1 MILGEHPM
9 TTSTLARLLLATTAM
24 CSAIAAA
31 PLSAQTAPD
40 PAPPAQ
46 PAPAQP
52 ADEAVEEDVDVSGAG
67 AGGLDGED
75 IVVIGRFIPNAIR
88 ATPSVVSL
96 LSAADLAR
104 TGEGDIAGA
113 LKRVTGL
120 SVVGG
125 KYVYVRGLGERYSL
139 ALLNGLPIPSPEPLK
154 RVVPLD
160 IFPTDILASTL
171 VQKSFSANFPGEFGG
186 GVINLTTR
194 AIPDEPFFNVSAS
207 VSGDTVTTGQLGY
220 TYRGSRSDWTSF
232 DSGTRAIPAP
242 LNAALNSGR
251 PLSLANF
258 SLDEL
263 KTITASLN
271 NAETNLIQSNDTIP
285 VNMSVGF
292 TGGTAWDIGEDRL
305 GLIVTANW
313 SNNWQTKAGDQQTT
327 FGISVDANGEEFL
340 DPQEDYLFL
349 STENRLL
356 LNGLIG
362 VGYEFGEHQLRFT
375 NVYIRDVL
383 KEARIQ
389 SGLDLVNVNQDQPI
403 NRSFT
408 NWFERQL
415 FSTSLVGEFKFDDLK
430 LDVRGTYAK
439 SQRESPYERVNQ
451 YIFEPR
457 FNDFVNTLRT
467 QTSARVAFSDL
478 QDEIWAGA
486 ADVGYKLPTERA
498 VTLSAGYAYSD
509 NTRASTRRDFRYQSL
524 DALPDAVSQQ
534 RPDFLLS
541 PLNINIY
548 DIFLEEVGAAAGVAS
563 YEAALTTHAAYG
575 QVEAELFD
583 GFRLTAGVRFE
594 TADQSVTP
602 VDLFGTGGSELLSTE
617 LSNSYWLPAAT
628 ITWNFAEDM
637 QARFAASKT
646 IARPQFRELAPQT
659 FLDPDTD
666 RSSFGN
672 PFLVD
677 SELLNVEGRWEW
689 FLGRDERLI
698 LGAFWKQIDR
708 PIETVSFQQGG
719 TLFTTFAN
727 APEAEL
733 YGLEAEVQKY
743 FSIADEGF
751 FANRR
756 IVAIGNYTFT
766 DSKLKVNAGDT
777 TIPVQGGGA
786 ETPATDLFRN
796 GAPLTGQS
804 DHIVNLQL
812 GLARDDKVSE
822 QTILLTYASDRVTQ
836 RGPGDT
842 PDLVERPGILL
853 DFVWREEVQMGAVPM
868 ELKFQVRNILGTE
881 YRESQ
886 SLGDSVIFNNR
897 FDVGTTFSLGLTA
910 KF

>member
-9 TTSTLARLLLATTAM
+9 TTSTLARLLLASSAM
-24 CSAIAAA
+24 GALLAAVPA
-31 PLSAQTAPD
+31 RAQDAQ
-40 PAPPAQ
+40 AQEPPAQ
-46 PAPAQP
+46 QP
-52 ADEAVEEDVDVSGAG
+52 ADEDVDVSAPG
-67 AGGLDGED
+67 AGGLDGEE
-75 IVVIGRFIPNAIR
+75 IVVIGRNIPNVIR

-125 KYVYVRGLGERYSL
+125 KYVYVRGLGDRYSL

-194 AIPDEPFFNVSAS
+194 AVPDEPFFNVSAS

-232 DSGTRAIPAP
+232 DGGTRSQPAE
-242 LNAALNSGR
+242 LRAALNSGK

-258 SLDEL
+258 SLDQL

-271 NAETNLIQSNDTIP
+271 NAETNLIQRNDTIP
-285 VNMSVGF
+285 VNMSLGF
-292 TGGTAWDIGEDRL
+292 TAGTAIDIGEDRL
-305 GLIVTANW
+305 GVIAAFNW
-313 SNNWQTKAGDQQTT
+313 ANNWQTKAGEQQTA
-327 FGISVDANGEEFL
+327 FGISIDGDGNEFL
-340 DPQEDYLFL
+340 DPQEDYRFF
-349 STENRLL
+349 STENRIL
-356 LNGLIG
+356 LNGMLG
-362 VGYEFGEHQLRFT
+362 LGYEFGEHQLRFT

-389 SGLDLVNVNQDQPI
+389 DGLDLVNVNQDQPV

-415 FSTSLVGEFKFDDLK
+415 FSTSLVGEFKFDELK
-430 LDVRGTYAK
+430 VDVRGTYAK
-439 SQRESPYERVNQ
+439 SQRNSPYERVNS

-457 FNDFVNTLRT
+457 FNDYVNTLRT
-467 QTSARVAFSDL
+467 QTSARIAFSDL
-478 QDEIWAGA
+478 EDEIWAGA
-486 ADVGYKLPTERA
+486 ADLGYRLATERP

-509 NTRASTRRDFRYQSL
+509 NTRNSTRRDFRYNSL
-524 DALPDAVSQQ
+524 DALPDEVSQQ

-541 PLNINIY
+541 PFNINVY
-548 DIFLEEVGAAAGVAS
+548 DIFLEEVSAAAGVAA
-563 YEAALTTHAAYG
+563 YEAGLTIHAAYG

-594 TADQSVTP
+594 SADQFVNP
-602 VDLFGTGGSELLSTE
+602 VDLFGTGSATLLSTS
-617 LSNSYWLPAAT
+617 LSNNYWLPGAT
-628 ITWNFAEDM
+628 LTWNFAEDM

-666 RSSFGN
+666 RPGFGN

-677 SELLNVEGRWEW
+677 SELINVEGRWEW
-689 FLGRDERLI
+689 FLGSNERLI
-698 LGAFWKQIDR
+698 LGGFWKQIDR

-719 TLFTTFAN
+719 TLFTTYAN
-727 APEAEL
+727 APKAQL
-733 YGLEAEVQKY
+733 YGLEAEVQKS
-743 FSIADEGF
+743 FGIAGSGF
-751 FANRR
+751 FADRSLLV
-756 IVAIGNYTFT
+756 IANYTYT
-766 DSKLKVNAGDT
+766 QSELQVKDGDT
-777 TIPVQGGGA
+777 TRPVEGGGQDR
-786 ETPATDLFRN
+786 PASDYFRD

-804 DHIVNLQL
+804 DHILNLQL
-812 GLARDDKVSE
+812 GFQRDGKVSE
-822 QTILLTYASDRVTQ
+822 QTLLLTYASDRVTQ
-836 RGPGDT
+836 RGPGVT
-842 PDLVERPGILL
+842 PDLVERPGVLL
-853 DFVWREEVQMGAVPM
+853 DFVWREEVMMGSLPM
-868 ELKFQVRNILGTE
+868 ELKVQVRNILGTE

-886 SLGDSVIFNNR
+886 SLGDSTILNNR
-897 FDVGTTFSLGLTA
+897 YDVGTSFSLGLTA
-910 KF
+910 RF

>member
-1 MILGEHPM
+1 M
-9 TTSTLARLLLATTAM
+9 TTSTLARLLLAS
-24 CSAIAAA
+24 SALGSVLLAA
-31 PLSAQTAPD
+31 PLLAQAAPAQQAPD
-40 PAPPAQ
+40 QPPAQ
-46 PAPAQP
+46 EA
-52 ADEAVEEDVDVSGAG
+52 ADQTEVDVSAPG

-88 ATPSVVSL
+88 ATPSVVSI

-171 VQKSFSANFPGEFGG
+171 VQKSFSANYPGEFGG

-194 AIPDEPFFNVSAS
+194 AIPEEPFFNVSAS

-232 DSGTRAIPAP
+232 DGGTRSIPAE
-242 LNAALNSGR
+242 LNAALRSGR

-258 SLDEL
+258 SLDQL

-292 TGGTAWDIGEDRL
+292 TGGTAWDIGENRL
-305 GLIVTANW
+305 GVIATANW
-313 SNNWQTKAGDQQTT
+313 SNNWQTKGGDQQTT
-327 FGISVDANGEEFL
+327 FGISVDANGDQFL
-340 DPQEDYLFL
+340 DPQEDYRFL
-349 STENRLL
+349 STESRLQ
-356 LNGLIG
+356 LNGLVG
-362 VGYEFGEHQLRFT
+362 VGFEFGEHQLRFT

-389 SGLDLVNVNQDQPI
+389 SGLDLVNVNQDQPV

-439 SQRESPYERVNQ
+439 SQRESPYERVNS
-451 YIFEPR
+451 YVFDPVIG
-457 FNDFVNTLRT
+457 DYVNTLRT

-478 QDEIWAGA
+478 QDEILAGA

-498 VTLSAGYAYSD
+498 VTVSAGYAYSD
-509 NTRASTRRDFRYQSL
+509 NTRNSTRRDFRYQSV

-541 PLNINIY
+541 PLNVNIY
-548 DIFLEEVGAAAGVAS
+548 DIYLEEVGAAAGVAA
-563 YEAALTTHAAYG
+563 YDAALRTHAGYA

-583 GFRLTAGVRFE
+583 GFRLTAGVRYE
-594 TADQSVTP
+594 SATQSVTP
-602 VDLFGTGGSELLSTE
+602 VDLFGTGGVTLLSTR
-617 LSNSYWLPAAT
+617 LKNDYWLPAAT
-628 ITWNFAEDM
+628 LTWNFAEDM
-637 QARFAASKT
+637 QGRFAASKT

-659 FLDPDTD
+659 YLDTDTD

-672 PFLVD
+672 PYLVD

-689 FLGRDERLI
+689 FIGRDERLI
-698 LGAFWKQIDR
+698 VGAFWKQIDR

-727 APEAEL
+727 APKAEL

-751 FANRR
+751 FADRR
-756 IVAIGNYTFT
+756 VFVSGNYTYT

-777 TIPVQGGGA
+777 TRPVQGGGA
-786 ETPATDLFRN
+786 DAPATDLFRN

-812 GLARDDKVSE
+812 GLQRDEKVSE

-836 RGPGDT
+836 RGPGET
-842 PDLVERPGILL
+842 PDLIERPGLLL
-853 DFVWREEVQMGAVPM
+853 DFVWREEVNVGALPM
-868 ELKFQVRNILGTE
+868 EVKLQVRNILGTE

-886 SLGDSVIFNNR
+886 TLGDSTIFNNR
-897 FDVGTTFSLGLTA
+897 YDVGTSFSLGITA

>member
-1 MILGEHPM
+1 M
-9 TTSTLARLLLATTAM
+9 TMSTLARLLLAS
-24 CSAIAAA
+24 SAIGPLFAAI
-31 PLSAQTAPD
+31 PLSAQA
-40 PAPPAQ
+40 
-46 PAPAQP
+46 APAQP
-52 ADEAVEEDVDVSGAG
+52 PAQEPPVQDQEAEDVDVSGAG
-67 AGGLDGED
+67 AGGLDADE
-75 IVVIGRFIPNAIR
+75 IVVIGRNIPNVVR
-88 ATPSVVSL
+88 ATPSVVSV

-125 KYVYVRGLGERYSL
+125 KYVFVRGLGDRYSL

-194 AIPDEPFFNVSAS
+194 AVPDEPFFNVSAS
-207 VSGDTVTTGQLGY
+207 ISGDTVTTGQLGY

-232 DSGTRAIPAP
+232 DGGTRSQPAE
-242 LNAALNSGR
+242 LRAALNSGR

-271 NAETNLIQSNDTIP
+271 NAETNLIQRNDTIP
-285 VNMSVGF
+285 ANMSLGF
-292 TGGTAWDIGEDRL
+292 TAGTAVDIGEDRL
-305 GLIVTANW
+305 GVIAAFNW
-313 SNNWQTKAGDQQTT
+313 ANNWQTKAGEQQTA
-327 FGISVDANGEEFL
+327 FGISIDANGNEFL
-340 DPQEDYLFL
+340 DPQEDYLFF
-349 STENRLL
+349 STENRIL
-356 LNGLIG
+356 LNGMLG
-362 VGYEFGEHQLRFT
+362 VGYEFDEHQIRFT

-389 SGLDLVNVNQDQPI
+389 AGLDLVNVNQDQPV

-439 SQRESPYERVNQ
+439 SQRNSPYERANS

-457 FNDFVNTLRT
+457 FNDYVNTLRT
-467 QTSARVAFSDL
+467 QTSARIAFSDL
-478 QDEIWAGA
+478 EDEIWAGA
-486 ADVGYKLPTERA
+486 ADVGYRLPTDRP

-509 NTRASTRRDFRYQSL
+509 NTRNSTRRDFRYNSV
-524 DALPDAVSQQ
+524 DALPDEVSQQ

-541 PLNINIY
+541 PFNISVY
-548 DIFLEEVGAAAGVAS
+548 DIFLEEVSAAAGVAA
-563 YEAALTTHAAYG
+563 YEAGLTVHAAYG

-594 TADQSVTP
+594 SADQFVTP
-602 VDLFGTGGSELLSTE
+602 VDLFGTGGATLLSTS
-617 LSNSYWLPAAT
+617 LSNSYWLPGAT
-628 ITWNFAEDM
+628 LTWNFAEDM

-666 RSSFGN
+666 RPGFGN

-677 SELLNVEGRWEW
+677 SELINVEGRWEW
-689 FLGRDERLI
+689 FLGTNERVI

-719 TLFTTFAN
+719 TLFTTYAN
-727 APEAEL
+727 APKAEL
-733 YGLEAEVQKY
+733 YGIEAEVQKT
-743 FSIADEGF
+743 FTIADSGF
-751 FANRR
+751 FADRGLLV
-756 IVAIGNYTFT
+756 IANYTFT
-766 DSKLKVNAGDT
+766 DSKLQVADGDT
-777 TIPVQGGGA
+777 TRPVEGGGQDR
-786 ETPATDLFRN
+786 PASDYFRN

-804 DHIVNLQL
+804 DHILNFQL
-812 GLARDDKVSE
+812 GLQRDGKVSE
-822 QTILLTYASDRVTQ
+822 QTILVTYASDRVTQ
-836 RGPGDT
+836 RGPGVT
-842 PDLVERPGILL
+842 PDLIERPGVLL
-853 DFVWREEVQMGAVPM
+853 DFVWREEITMGSLPM
-868 ELKFQVRNILGTE
+868 ELKLQVRNILGTE

-886 SLGDSVIFNNR
+886 TLGDSTILNNR
-897 FDVGTTFSLGLTA
+897 YDVGTSFSLGLTA

>member
-1 MILGEHPM
+1 MHLGENPM
-9 TTSTLARLLLATTAM
+9 TMSTLARLLLATTA
-24 CSAIAAA
+24 IGPLLAAV
-31 PLSAQTAPD
+31 PLSAQA
-40 PAPPAQ
+40 
-46 PAPAQP
+46 APAQP
-52 ADEAVEEDVDVSGAG
+52 AAQEPPAQEAEEGQIDVSGAG
-67 AGGLDGED
+67 AGGLDAEE
-75 IVVIGRFIPNAIR
+75 IVVIGRNIPNIVR
-88 ATPSVVSL
+88 ATPSVVSV

-125 KYVYVRGLGERYSL
+125 KYVFVRGLGDRYSL

-194 AIPDEPFFNVSAS
+194 AVPDEPFFNVSAS
-207 VSGDTVTTGQLGY
+207 ISGDTVTTGQLGY

-232 DSGTRAIPAP
+232 DGGTRSQPAE
-242 LNAALNSGR
+242 LRAALNSGR

-271 NAETNLIQSNDTIP
+271 NAETNLIQRNDTIP
-285 VNMSVGF
+285 VNMSLGF
-292 TGGTAWDIGEDRL
+292 TAGTAVDIGEDRL
-305 GLIVTANW
+305 GVIAAFNW
-313 SNNWQTKAGDQQTT
+313 ANNWQTKAGEQQTA
-327 FGISVDANGEEFL
+327 FGISIDADGNEFL
-340 DPQEDYLFL
+340 DPQEDYQFF
-349 STENRLL
+349 STENRML
-356 LNGLIG
+356 LNGMLG
-362 VGYEFGEHQLRFT
+362 VGYEFDEHQIRFT

-389 SGLDLVNVNQDQPI
+389 AGLDLVNVNQDQPV

-430 LDVRGTYAK
+430 VDVRGTYAK
-439 SQRESPYERVNQ
+439 SQRNSPYERVNS

-467 QTSARVAFSDL
+467 QTSARIAFSDL
-478 QDEIWAGA
+478 EDEIWAGA
-486 ADVGYKLPTERA
+486 ADVGYKLATDRP

-509 NTRASTRRDFRYQSL
+509 NTRNSTRRDFRYNSV
-524 DALPDAVSQQ
+524 DALPDEVSQQ

-541 PLNINIY
+541 PFNINVF
-548 DIFLEEVGAAAGVAS
+548 DIFIEEVSAAAGVAA
-563 YEAALTTHAAYG
+563 YEAGLSIHAAYG

-594 TADQSVTP
+594 SADQFVTP
-602 VDLFGTGGSELLSTE
+602 VDLFGTGGATLLSTQIQ
-617 LSNSYWLPAAT
+617 NNYWLPGAT
-628 ITWNFAEDM
+628 LTWNFAEDM

-666 RSSFGN
+666 RPGFGN

-677 SELLNVEGRWEW
+677 SELINIEGRWEW
-689 FLGRDERLI
+689 FLGTNERLI

-719 TLFTTFAN
+719 TLFTTYAN
-727 APEAEL
+727 APKAEL
-733 YGLEAEVQKY
+733 YGIEAEAQKT
-743 FSIADEGF
+743 FSIADSGF
-751 FANRR
+751 FADRALLV
-756 IVAIGNYTFT
+756 IANYTYT
-766 DSKLKVNAGDT
+766 DSKLKVADGDT
-777 TIPVQGGGA
+777 TRPVEGGGQDR
-786 ETPATDLFRN
+786 PASDYFRN

-804 DHIVNLQL
+804 DHILNLQL
-812 GLARDDKVSE
+812 GLQRDGKVSE

-836 RGPGDT
+836 RGPGVT
-842 PDLVERPGILL
+842 PDLIERPGVLL
-853 DFVWREEVQMGAVPM
+853 DFVWREEVMMGSLPM

-886 SLGDSVIFNNR
+886 TLGDSNILNNR
-897 FDVGTTFSLGLTA
+897 YDVGTSFSLGLTA

>member
-1 MILGEHPM
+1 M
-9 TTSTLARLLLATTAM
+9 TTSTLARLLLASSAM
-24 CSAIAAA
+24 GALFAALPARAQDA
-31 PLSAQTAPD
+31 PAQE
-40 PAPPAQ
+40 PPAQ
-46 PAPAQP
+46 QQP
-52 ADEAVEEDVDVSGAG
+52 ADEDVDVSAPG
-67 AGGLDGED
+67 AGGLDGEE
-75 IVVIGRFIPNAIR
+75 IVVIGRNIPNVIR

-125 KYVYVRGLGERYSL
+125 KYVYVRGLGDRYSL

-194 AIPDEPFFNVSAS
+194 AVPDEPFFNVSAS

-232 DSGTRAIPAP
+232 DGGTRSQPAE
-242 LNAALNSGR
+242 LRAALNSGK

-258 SLDEL
+258 TLDQL

-285 VNMSVGF
+285 VNMSLGF
-292 TGGTAWDIGEDRL
+292 TAGTAVDIGEDRL
-305 GLIVTANW
+305 GVIAAFNW
-313 SNNWQTKAGDQQTT
+313 ANNWQTKGGEQQTA
-327 FGISVDANGEEFL
+327 FGVSVDASGNEFL
-340 DPQEDYLFL
+340 DPQEDYRFL
-349 STENRLL
+349 STENRIL
-356 LNGLIG
+356 LNGMLG
-362 VGYEFGEHQLRFT
+362 LGYEFGEHQLRFT

-389 SGLDLVNVNQDQPI
+389 QGLDLVNVNQDQPV

-430 LDVRGTYAK
+430 VDVRGTYAK
-439 SQRESPYERVNQ
+439 SQRNSPYERVNS

-457 FNDFVNTLRT
+457 FNDYVNTLRT
-467 QTSARVAFSDL
+467 QTSARIAFSDL
-478 QDEIWAGA
+478 EDEIWAGA
-486 ADVGYKLPTERA
+486 ADVGYKLPTERP

-509 NTRASTRRDFRYQSL
+509 NTRNSTRRDFRYNSL
-524 DALPDAVSQQ
+524 DALPDEVSQQ

-541 PLNINIY
+541 PFNVSVY
-548 DIFLEEVGAAAGVAS
+548 DIFLEEVSAAAGVAA
-563 YEAALTTHAAYG
+563 YEAGLTIHAGYG

-594 TADQSVTP
+594 SADQFVNP
-602 VDLFGTGGSELLSTE
+602 VDLFGTGSATLLSTS
-617 LSNSYWLPAAT
+617 LSNDYWLPGAT
-628 ITWNFAEDM
+628 LTWNFAEDM

-666 RSSFGN
+666 RPGFGN

-677 SELLNVEGRWEW
+677 SELINIEGRWEW
-689 FLGRDERLI
+689 FLGTNERLI
-698 LGAFWKQIDR
+698 LGGFWKQIDR

-719 TLFTTFAN
+719 TLFTTYAN
-727 APEAEL
+727 APKAQL
-733 YGLEAEVQKY
+733 YGLEAEVQKS
-743 FSIADEGF
+743 FTIADSGF
-751 FANRR
+751 FADRSLLV
-756 IVAIGNYTFT
+756 IANYTYT
-766 DSKLKVNAGDT
+766 QSELQVKDGDST
-777 TIPVQGGGA
+777 RPVEGGGQDR
-786 ETPATDLFRN
+786 PASDYFRD

-804 DHIVNLQL
+804 DHILNLQL
-812 GLARDDKVSE
+812 GFQRDGKVSE
-822 QTILLTYASDRVTQ
+822 QTLLLTYASDRVTQ
-836 RGPGDT
+836 RGPGVT
-842 PDLVERPGILL
+842 PDLVERPGVLL
-853 DFVWREEVQMGAVPM
+853 DFVWREEVMMGSLPM
-868 ELKFQVRNILGTE
+868 EVKFQVRNILGTE

-886 SLGDSVIFNNR
+886 TLGDSTILNNR
-897 FDVGTTFSLGLTA
+897 YDVGTSFSFGLTA

>member
-1 MILGEHPM
+1 M
-9 TTSTLARLLLATTAM
+9 TMSTLARLLLASSAM
-24 CSAIAAA
+24 GPLFAAV
-31 PLSAQTAPD
+31 PLSAQA
-40 PAPPAQ
+40 
-46 PAPAQP
+46 APAQP
-52 ADEAVEEDVDVSGAG
+52 PAQEPPAQAEEAEDVDVSGTG
-67 AGGLDGED
+67 AGGFDED
-75 IVVIGRFIPNAIR
+75 EIVVIGRNIPNVVR
-88 ATPSVVSL
+88 ATPSVVSV

-125 KYVYVRGLGERYSL
+125 KYVFVRGLGDRYSL

-194 AIPDEPFFNVSAS
+194 AVPDEPFFNVSAS
-207 VSGDTVTTGQLGY
+207 LSGDTVTTGQLGY

-232 DSGTRAIPAP
+232 DGGTRSQPAE
-242 LNAALNSGR
+242 LRAALNSGR

-258 SLDEL
+258 TLGEL

-285 VNMSVGF
+285 ANMSLGF
-292 TGGTAWDIGEDRL
+292 TAGTAVDIGEDRL
-305 GLIVTANW
+305 GVIAAFNW
-313 SNNWQTKAGDQQTT
+313 ANNWQTKAGEQQTA
-327 FGISVDANGEEFL
+327 FGISIDADGNEFL
-340 DPQEDYLFL
+340 DPQEDYLFF
-349 STENRLL
+349 STENRIL
-356 LNGLIG
+356 LNGMLG
-362 VGYEFGEHQLRFT
+362 VGYEFDEHQIRFT

-389 SGLDLVNVNQDQPI
+389 AGLDLVNVNQDQPV

-439 SQRESPYERVNQ
+439 SQRNSPYERVNS

-457 FNDFVNTLRT
+457 FNDYVNTLRT

-478 QDEIWAGA
+478 EDEIWAGA
-486 ADVGYKLPTERA
+486 ADVGYRLPTERP

-509 NTRASTRRDFRYQSL
+509 NTRNSTRRDFRYNSV

-541 PLNINIY
+541 PFNVNVY
-548 DIFLEEVGAAAGVAS
+548 DIFLEEVSAAAGVAA
-563 YEAALTTHAAYG
+563 YEAGLTVHAAYG

-594 TADQSVTP
+594 SADQFVTP
-602 VDLFGTGGSELLSTE
+602 VDLFGTGGATLLSTR
-617 LSNSYWLPAAT
+617 LSNDYWLPGAT
-628 ITWNFAEDM
+628 LTWNFAEDM

-659 FLDPDTD
+659 YLDPDTD
-666 RSSFGN
+666 RPGFGN

-677 SELLNVEGRWEW
+677 SELINIEGRWEW
-689 FLGRDERLI
+689 FLGTNERII

-727 APEAEL
+727 APKAEL
-733 YGLEAEVQKY
+733 YGIEAEAQKS
-743 FSIADEGF
+743 FSIADSGF
-751 FANRR
+751 FADRSLLV
-756 IVAIGNYTFT
+756 IANYTYT
-766 DSKLKVNAGDT
+766 DSKLKVADGDT
-777 TIPVQGGGA
+777 TRPVEAGGQDR
-786 ETPATDLFRN
+786 PASDYFRN

-804 DHIVNLQL
+804 DHILNLQL
-812 GLARDDKVSE
+812 GLQRDGKVSE

-836 RGPGDT
+836 RGPGVT
-842 PDLVERPGILL
+842 PDLIERPGVLL
-853 DFVWREEVQMGAVPM
+853 DFVWREEITMGSLPM

-886 SLGDSVIFNNR
+886 TLGDSTILNNR
-897 FDVGTTFSLGLTA
+897 YDVGTSFSLGLTA